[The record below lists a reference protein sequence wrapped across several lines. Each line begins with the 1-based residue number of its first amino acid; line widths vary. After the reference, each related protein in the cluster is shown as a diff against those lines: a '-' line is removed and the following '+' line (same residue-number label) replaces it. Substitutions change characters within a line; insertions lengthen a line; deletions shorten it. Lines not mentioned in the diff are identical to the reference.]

1 MKYYE
6 VNCIN
11 VDLKGTRVEGK
22 EGARDAQGIEG
33 SAGAVLGDL
42 GRAVRSLRQARDW
55 SIRELARTSGLSER
69 FVSGVEGGRTNISV
83 ASLVGLS
90 RALGVRPGDLLVGDA
105 SAASSKKVVALL
117 GLRGAGKTSVGRLL
131 ANRMQVQFFELDRLI
146 EAQAGMQLSEIFAFH
161 GEEYFRQVEL
171 AVLDRF
177 LVEHQTGVLATGG
190 GVVTSPDA
198 YRLLSEHTRTV
209 WLKASPKEHWT
220 RVVKQGDLRPIENRP
235 HAMAELRRRL
245 KKREPLYARA
255 QIVCATSGL
264 SLECVVSQLARQ
276 LGEPEL
282 SRGLRVRHSKRRA
295 VRRGPDAAD
304 RADRS

>member
-1 MKYYE
+1 ME
-6 VNCIN
+6 
-11 VDLKGTRVEGK
+11 LKGTRLEGK
-22 EGARDAQGIEG
+22 VGARAAQGIDG

-42 GRAVRSLRQARDW
+42 GRAVRSLRQARGW
-55 SIRELARTSGLSER
+55 SIRELARISGLSER
-69 FVSGVEGGRTNISV
+69 FVSDVEGGRTNISV

-90 RALGVRPGDLLVGDA
+90 QALGVRARDLLVGDS
-105 SAASSKKVVALL
+105 SAPSDKRLVALL

-131 ANRMQVQFFELDRLI
+131 ADRMQVPFFELDRLI
-146 EAQAGMQLSEIFAFH
+146 EAQAGMQLPEIFAFH

-171 AVLDRF
+171 EVLNRF
-177 LVEHQTGVLATGG
+177 LVQHQDGILATGG
-190 GVVTSPDA
+190 GLVTSPDA

-220 RVVKQGDLRPIENRP
+220 RVVKQGDLRPMENRP

-245 KKREPLYARA
+245 KEREPLYARA
-255 QIVCATSGL
+255 QIVCSTSGL
-264 SLECVVSQLARQ
+264 SLESVASQLARQ

-282 SRGLRVRHSKRRA
+282 RPSKRRA
-295 VRRGPDAAD
+295 VRRGPGAID